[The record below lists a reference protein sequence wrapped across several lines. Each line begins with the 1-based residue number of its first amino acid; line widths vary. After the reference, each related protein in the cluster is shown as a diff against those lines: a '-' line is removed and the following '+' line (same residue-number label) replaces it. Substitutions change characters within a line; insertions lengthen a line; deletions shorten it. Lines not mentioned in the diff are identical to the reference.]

1 MVQKSSPGRMLFQF
15 ANYSLLA
22 IIAAVCCLPLIHI
35 AAISFSSSSAATAG
49 LVNVWPVDFTTMA
62 YQYTLSKSEFLTSF
76 LVALERIA
84 IGVPLAMLLTVLV
97 AFPLSKESR
106 HFRFRSVYVWYFVVT
121 ILFNGGLIPFYVL
134 LKELHLLDT
143 IWALTLPAAVP
154 VFNVILLLNFMRGL
168 PRELSEAAY
177 IDGAGHWSTLWK
189 VIFPL
194 SKPVLA
200 TVLLFTCVTHWN
212 SWFDGLILMNDPHN
226 YPLQSYLQ
234 TVIINQDPRFMTVS
248 ELKVLS
254 EVSNRTAKA
263 AQTLVAALPILL
275 VYPFLQRFFIS
286 GIVLGS
292 VKG

>member
-1 MVQKSSPGRMLFQF
+1 MVQKSSPGKILFQF
-15 ANYSLLA
+15 ANYTLLA
-22 IIAAVCCLPLIHI
+22 IIAAVCFLPLIHI
-35 AAISFSSSSAATAG
+35 AALSFSSSSAATAG

-62 YQYTLSKSEFLTSF
+62 YRYTLSKPEFLASF

-97 AFPLSKESR
+97 AFPLSKEAR
-106 HFRFRSVYVWYFVVT
+106 QFRFRSVYVWYFIVT

-134 LKELHLLDT
+134 LKELHMLDT

-154 VFNVILLLNFMRGL
+154 VFNIILLLNFMRGL

-189 VIFPL
+189 VIIPL

-200 TVLLFTCVTHWN
+200 TVLLFTCVSHWN
-212 SWFDGLILMNDPHN
+212 SWFDGLIFMNDPRN

-263 AQTLVAALPILL
+263 AQTLLAALPILL